1 MDCTSRDAAMP
12 PDESS
17 PLLQFPGMGGGNFDG
32 LGDHHTQFCHLIGIR
47 PLTHPPGQ
55 PWKPQETSLY
65 YRATRHRRNQ
75 GATYVLTA
83 TLTNTLLLAQIVLG
97 AALTGLGASDSSRV
111 LITVFGALNTV
122 IAGLI
127 AFLRSRGQPV
137 RARMFRDE
145 LDRIVNEIENSA
157 VMWHGVARNVHGYD
171 EIDTNDSVTVR
182 SEVARLTRLYDRA
195 LKNSTINDPDN
206 FAAGMSGDPYSA
218 ALRTRPG
225 QPGQPAL
232 PPAVQA
238 PATVVPAAPADVV
251 PITAV
256 VVPDP
261 DESPAT
267 KAPEPPKVEEPK
279 PQDAAKAKE
288 DDKQLSLST
297 AAEDASKPIESGAS
311 QPEASSSATKTAS
324 DQLSVAQR
332 KPATDRENEPPAGAQ
347 SQKHSE
353 DTSH

>member
-1 MDCTSRDAAMP
+1 MS
-12 PDESS
+12 DESS

-157 VMWHGVARNVHGYD
+157 VMWHGVSKNVHGYSD
-171 EIDTNDSVTVR
+171 IDTNDSVTVR

-238 PATVVPAAPADVV
+238 PATVVPTAPADVAAPV
-251 PITAV
+251 PAAA
-256 VVPDP
+256 VPDP

-267 KAPEPPKVEEPK
+267 KAPEPPKAEEPK

-288 DDKQLSLST
+288 DDKQSSVST
-297 AAEDASKPIESGAS
+297 PAEDASKSIESGAS
-311 QPEASSSATKTAS
+311 QPEASSSATKTAT
-324 DQLSVAQR
+324 DQSSVAQQP
-332 KPATDRENEPPAGAQ
+332 KSATDREDESSAGVQ

>member
-1 MDCTSRDAAMP
+1 M

-17 PLLQFPGMGGGNFDG
+17 PLLQFPGMGGGNSDG

-157 VMWHGVARNVHGYD
+157 VMWHGVSKNVHGYD
-171 EIDTNDSVTVR
+171 LIDTDDSVTVR

-195 LKNSTINDPDN
+195 LKNSTVNDPDN

-225 QPGQPAL
+225 QPGQPGL

-238 PATVVPAAPADVV
+238 PATVVPAAPADVAA
-251 PITAV
+251 PLPAAA
-256 VVPDP
+256 VPDP

-267 KAPEPPKVEEPK
+267 KAPEPPKPAEPK
-279 PQDAAKAKE
+279 PQDAAEAKE
-288 DDKQLSLST
+288 ENKQPSVS
-297 AAEDASKPIESGAS
+297 APAEDATNPTETGVS
-311 QPEASSSATKTAS
+311 QPEASSSATKTAP
-324 DQLSVAQR
+324 DQSSVAQQP
-332 KPATDRENEPPAGAQ
+332 KSATDRKEESSAGVQ

>member
-1 MDCTSRDAAMP
+1 M

-97 AALTGLGASDSSRV
+97 A
-111 LITVFGALNTV
+111 
-122 IAGLI
+122 
-127 AFLRSRGQPV
+127 PV

-251 PITAV
+251 PMTAV

-267 KAPEPPKVEEPK
+267 KAPEPPKAEEPK

-288 DDKQLSLST
+288 DDKQPSLST
-297 AAEDASKPIESGAS
+297 PAKDASTPIESGAS
-311 QPEASSSATKTAS
+311 RLEASSSAAQTAT
-324 DQLSVAQR
+324 DQSSVAQEQNS
-332 KPATDRENEPPAGAQ
+332 ATDRGDESQAGVQ

>member
-1 MDCTSRDAAMP
+1 MS
-12 PDESS
+12 DESS

-157 VMWHGVARNVHGYD
+157 VMWHGVSKNVHGYSD
-171 EIDTNDSVTVR
+171 IDTNDSVT
-182 SEVARLTRLYDRA
+182 
-195 LKNSTINDPDN
+195 NSTINDPDN

-238 PATVVPAAPADVV
+238 PATVVPTAPADVAAPV
-251 PITAV
+251 PAAA
-256 VVPDP
+256 VPDP

-267 KAPEPPKVEEPK
+267 KAPEPPKAEEPK

-288 DDKQLSLST
+288 DDKQSSVST
-297 AAEDASKPIESGAS
+297 PAEDASKSIESGAS
-311 QPEASSSATKTAS
+311 QPEASSSATKTAT
-324 DQLSVAQR
+324 DQSSVAQQP
-332 KPATDRENEPPAGAQ
+332 KSATDREDESSAGVQ